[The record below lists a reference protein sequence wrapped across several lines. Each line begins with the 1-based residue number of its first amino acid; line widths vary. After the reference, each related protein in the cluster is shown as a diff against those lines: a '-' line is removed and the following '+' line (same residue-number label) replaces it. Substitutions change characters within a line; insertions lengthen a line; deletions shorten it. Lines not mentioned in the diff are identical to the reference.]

1 MSQDTS
7 AFGPGREEK
16 RAQFAE
22 GAEGQ
27 SKKNTVKIL
36 ALVAVLLLGVAAYFA
51 AGGGGGAGG
60 AASAVSTGG
69 GGGALK
75 AEGKDVSIPVSE
87 LGAKARF
94 YDYKTASGKTVRFF
108 AMRSSDGVYRAAL
121 DACDVCFAG
130 KQGYSQDG
138 DDMVCNK
145 CGNRF
150 HSAQINEVRGGC
162 NPIGLERRV
171 AGDKLNLSAKE
182 LEAGA
187 SYF

>member
-22 GAEGQ
+22 GAGAQ
-27 SKKNTVKIL
+27 TKKKNTVKIL
-36 ALVAVLLLGVAAYFA
+36 AVVAVLLLGVAAYLV
-51 AGGGGGAGG
+51 AGGVVGGGG
-60 AASAVSTGG
+60 AASAVSP
-69 GGGALK
+69 GALK
-75 AEGKDVSIPVSE
+75 AEGNDVSIPVSE

-130 KQGYSQDG
+130 KQGYRQEG

-145 CGNRF
+145 CGNHF
-150 HSAQINEVRGGC
+150 HSAQINEVSGGC
-162 NPIGLERRV
+162 NPIGLERKV
-171 AGDKLNLSAKE
+171 AGDKLNISARE